1 MVSRMCDR
9 EACNEGIYAYYLE
22 QAEAAIQRVRNLA
35 EHMIDTP
42 PLRGAGLLVIEAL
55 DDEQV

>member
-1 MVSRMCDR
+1 MCDR